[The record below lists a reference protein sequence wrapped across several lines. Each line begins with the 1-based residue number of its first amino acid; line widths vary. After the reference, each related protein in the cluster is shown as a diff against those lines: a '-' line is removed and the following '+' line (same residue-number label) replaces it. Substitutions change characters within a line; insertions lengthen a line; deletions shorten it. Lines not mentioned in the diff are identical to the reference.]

1 MIKKVFLIFFC
12 VINSLGYS
20 QNYTIFHNN
29 FISFR
34 QPLPDN
40 FNLVKNEIPTEINIF
55 LIEDKVNVPVLISIH
70 VRDDKFING
79 KKKINDQKIASLKS
93 IYGENRIDKVYSYF
107 KSIPSKGNA
116 FVHGREKIKNNL
128 FLYLYSKEFRGLTE
142 GFLLLANSNY
152 ILGYVKVF
160 ESMDENPYF
169 FKTYFIDNNIVN
181 VLVYDEGYD
190 IDDGTDDS
198 KYSYSVLSISEKGV
212 ITNLDK
218 EKSIKVLKKNKKYI
232 N

>member
-12 VINSLGYS
+12 VFSSLGYS
-20 QNYTIFHNN
+20 QNYIIFQNN

-40 FNLVKNEIPTEINIF
+40 FNLVKNEIPAEINIF
-55 LIEDKVNVPVLISIH
+55 LIEDKVNVPVLTSIH
-70 VRDDKFING
+70 VRDDKFINR
-79 KKKINDQKIASLKS
+79 KKKIASLKS
-93 IYGENRIDKVYSYF
+93 IHGEQRIDKVYSYL
-107 KSIPSKGNA
+107 KSIPSRGNA
-116 FVHGREKIKNNL
+116 FVHGRKKIKNNL

-142 GFLLLANSNY
+142 GFLLLANSNC

-160 ESMDENPYF
+160 ESMNENPYF
-169 FKTYFIDNNIVN
+169 FKTYLIDNNIVN
-181 VLVYDEGYD
+181 VLVYDDGYD
-190 IDDGTDDS
+190 IDDGTGDS
-198 KYSYSVLSISEKGV
+198 KYSYSVLYISEKGV

-218 EKSIKVLKKNKKYI
+218 EKLIKVLKKNKKYI